1 MLYQMEMNSTY
12 FESMVQSKRGFMV
25 WRCMPPADKLNA
37 VLVMVHGMGEHP
49 GRFSEWALRLSEHGV
64 GTLRYAQQGH
74 AGRLESMGHCHGL
87 DSLMD
92 DLAAVLAEPRPTCPL
107 FLFGHSMGGT
117 VVANYVLKRKPEGI
131 FGVILSSPYFELAF
145 EPPAWKVALAK
156 LFFRI
161 WPGLTQPTGLNVSHI
176 SRIPAEVE
184 RYKSDPDIHD
194 KMSAAF
200 FQAIHPSG
208 KWALGQSE
216 AWHIP
221 VLIGHGLADQITS
234 AQASQ
239 QFYRGLDSS
248 IFCRGFWPEHGFH
261 ELHHE
266 PEREDWLKVQID
278 FIRDSCSGCN
288 FPF

>member
-1 MLYQMEMNSTY
+1 MSGFFTEALVECS
-12 FESMVQSKRGFMV
+12 RGFMV
-25 WRCMPPADKLNA
+25 HRCLPQAERTKAM
-37 VLVMVHGMGEHP
+37 VLIVHGMGEHP
-49 GRFSEWALRLSEHGV
+49 GRYSDWAASFGSN
-64 GTLRYAQQGH
+64 GIGSLRYAQQGH
-74 AGRLESMGHCHGL
+74 SGRLESQGHCHGI

-92 DLAAVLAEPRPTCPL
+92 DLAAVQSEFALGVPL
-107 FLFGHSMGGT
+107 FLLGHSMGGA
-117 VVANYVLKRKPEGI
+117 VVANYILKRKPQGI
-131 FGVILSSPYFELAF
+131 SGVVLSSPYFELAF
-145 EPPAWKVALAK
+145 EPPAWKIAMAN
-156 LFFRI
+156 LFYGI
-161 WPGLTQPTGLNVSHI
+161 WPRLTQPTGLNVNHI

-200 FQAIHPSG
+200 FQAIHPTG
-208 KWALGQSE
+208 KWALGQ
-216 AWHIP
+216 AKDWTIP

-248 IFCRGFWPEHGFH
+248 IICRGFWPEHGFH

-266 PEREDWLKVQID
+266 PEREEWLKVQID
-278 FIRDSCSGCN
+278 FMRDVCSVCH